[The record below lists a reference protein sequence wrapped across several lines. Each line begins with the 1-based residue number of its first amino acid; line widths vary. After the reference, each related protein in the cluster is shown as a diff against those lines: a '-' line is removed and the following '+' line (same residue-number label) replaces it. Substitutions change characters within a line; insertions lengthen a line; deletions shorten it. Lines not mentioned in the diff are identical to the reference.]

1 MESPTPEVKTDD
13 AAASEVPGV
22 PGEEGAV
29 KAHFRSARWPSTP
42 FWIAV
47 LAGLL
52 VFVVFMATASA
63 LFILIIGV
71 GLAFFLV
78 PAVDWLEQRGIG
90 RTLASILCVGG
101 ALVVTIL
108 LLGAIAIILVE
119 QGVKFV
125 EDLPVYLDELGATY
139 RSLDLPAELRSEIDA
154 LIATAEQNVESIDE
168 AALVA
173 GAIGGLMSIVGGA
186 LAWLV
191 LPFFLFYVVRDQPKE
206 EAEFYAGV
214 PLPWR
219 QDVHSILTIITDSFA
234 NYFKAEFI
242 VGGIMFVLVTA
253 GMLIIGVVMDAPL
266 LIEFAFL
273 LGLIALIMEMV
284 PQIGPILSYIPA
296 LIVAIPSGLDVVI
309 VVSVFYFVVFNI
321 EGSILVPKIEGDI
334 VEFSGAAVLVL
345 IAIGF
350 ALGGM
355 LGAIV
360 ALPLASIIRD
370 LFHHFFDKAVEQDLV
385 IDEPAEGP
393 TVEAGEPAT

>member
-1 MESPTPEVKTDD
+1 MESPTPEVKTDN

-78 PAVDWLEQRGIG
+78 PAVDWMEQRGIG

-191 LPFFLFYVVRDQPKE
+191 LPFFLFYVIRDQPKE

-234 NYFKAEFI
+234 NYFKAEF
-242 VGGIMFVLVTA
+242 
-253 GMLIIGVVMDAPL
+253 
-266 LIEFAFL
+266 
-273 LGLIALIMEMV
+273 
-284 PQIGPILSYIPA
+284 
-296 LIVAIPSGLDVVI
+296 
-309 VVSVFYFVVFNI
+309 
-321 EGSILVPKIEGDI
+321 
-334 VEFSGAAVLVL
+334 
-345 IAIGF
+345 
-350 ALGGM
+350 
-355 LGAIV
+355 
-360 ALPLASIIRD
+360 
-370 LFHHFFDKAVEQDLV
+370 
-385 IDEPAEGP
+385 
-393 TVEAGEPAT
+393 